1 MHTKY
6 IVKQN
11 DIKDCGICCL
21 ESIIK
26 YYNGY
31 IPLETLR
38 LDTKTNNNGTTAYN
52 LIKTA
57 KKYGFNALGKKIKDI
72 DDKDIILPAIAHIT
86 TKKGINHFVVIYKI
100 TKNNIH
106 IMDPSK
112 GYKTINKN
120 EFKKEW
126 NNIILIFKPYKEIP
140 LYKIKNNIKQLII
153 EILLQEKDLIAKIF
167 LNNITITILSIIL
180 SYHLKI
186 SINTLETNYTNRI
199 ISITIIFLILNI
211 LKLYYTYLK
220 NNLSIYLNKNINLKL
235 IPDFLSHIINLPLN
249 VIKSRT
255 TGEILTRIQDL
266 NNIKNLFSEVL
277 IHIILDILL
286 IISSSIFLYSV
297 NKELFFIL
305 CIISLLLV
313 LLSIIVNPIINRK
326 INDNIDLETEFNSN
340 VSETIDSLESI
351 KNLNLVSKKYS
362 NLEDTYTMYESNT
375 FEFSK
380 FINILETINS
390 SIYNIGLFI
399 ITSYSIYLITQNKL
413 TLIELITFNSLLNYQ
428 IDPIKE
434 ILSLLPKYY
443 HIKLSYNKISEF
455 LNITKEESKKET
467 PFQNGNIVFNNI
479 SYSYNNYEDVIKNL
493 SLSIKENTHYLVKG
507 SSGTGKSTLFKMLNH
522 NINDYQGNIT
532 IKDINIKDYSLT
544 TLRQNILYVSQKEKI
559 FSDTI
564 YNNITLNK
572 KIPITKLNTVLKIT
586 KVDEIINKKTL
597 RLDTYLYDSGSN
609 LSGGERQRI
618 ILARSIL
625 YNPKILILDESLSEI
640 DKTTELEILSN
651 IDKYLVKTTIIYISH
666 SNTNYFN
673 NIINL
678 ENLNEQNILT

>member
-86 TKKGINHFVVIYKI
+86 TKKGLNHFVVIYKI

-112 GYKTINKN
+112 GYKIINKN

-126 NNIILIFKPYKEIP
+126 NNIILLFKPYKEIP
-140 LYKIKNNIKQLII
+140 LYKIKNNIKELII

-199 ISITIIFLILNI
+199 ISITIIFLLLNI

-455 LNITKEESKKET
+455 LNITKEEPKKET

-651 IDKYLVKTTIIYISH
+651 IDKYLLNTTIIYISH

>member
-1 MHTKY
+1 
-6 IVKQN
+6 
-11 DIKDCGICCL
+11 
-21 ESIIK
+21 
-26 YYNGY
+26 
-31 IPLETLR
+31 
-38 LDTKTNNNGTTAYN
+38 
-52 LIKTA
+52 
-57 KKYGFNALGKKIKDI
+57 
-72 DDKDIILPAIAHIT
+72 
-86 TKKGINHFVVIYKI
+86 
-100 TKNNIH
+100 
-106 IMDPSK
+106 
-112 GYKTINKN
+112 
-120 EFKKEW
+120 
-126 NNIILIFKPYKEIP
+126 
-140 LYKIKNNIKQLII
+140 
-153 EILLQEKDLIAKIF
+153 
-167 LNNITITILSIIL
+167 
-180 SYHLKI
+180 
-186 SINTLETNYTNRI
+186 
-199 ISITIIFLILNI
+199 
-211 LKLYYTYLK
+211 
-220 NNLSIYLNKNINLKL
+220 
-235 IPDFLSHIINLPLN
+235 
-249 VIKSRT
+249 
-255 TGEILTRIQDL
+255 
-266 NNIKNLFSEVL
+266 
-277 IHIILDILL
+277 
-286 IISSSIFLYSV
+286 
-297 NKELFFIL
+297 
-305 CIISLLLV
+305 
-313 LLSIIVNPIINRK
+313 
-326 INDNIDLETEFNSN
+326 
-340 VSETIDSLESI
+340 
-351 KNLNLVSKKYS
+351 
-362 NLEDTYTMYESNT
+362 MYESNT

-455 LNITKEESKKET
+455 LNITKEETKKET

-651 IDKYLVKTTIIYISH
+651 IDKYLLNTTIIYISH

>member
-57 KKYGFNALGKKIKDI
+57 KKYGFNALGKKIKYI

-86 TKKGINHFVVIYKI
+86 TKKGLNHFVVIYKI

-112 GYKTINKN
+112 GYKIINKN

-126 NNIILIFKPYKEIP
+126 NNIILLFKPYKEIP

-153 EILLQEKDLIAKIF
+153 EIILQEKDLIAKIF

-199 ISITIIFLILNI
+199 ISITIIFLLLNI

-532 IKDINIKDYSLT
+532 IKNINIKDYSLT